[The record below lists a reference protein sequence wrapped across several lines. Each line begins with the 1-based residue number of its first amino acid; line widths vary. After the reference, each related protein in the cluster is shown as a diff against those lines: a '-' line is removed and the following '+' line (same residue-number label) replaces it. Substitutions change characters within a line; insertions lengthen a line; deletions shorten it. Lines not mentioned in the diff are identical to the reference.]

1 MRGEEP
7 KKREPWRA
15 AFDAQATM
23 ALLDKVY
30 RAARARMRIYAG
42 RTQHVNAA
50 DVDDMVNGVL
60 TDTLDG
66 TLKWNYQSKPLLRHL
81 LDTVK
86 YRVRDDARK
95 RWRET
100 ARVDVL
106 DEEDA
111 GASLGESMVSGAKL
125 PRPDEALA
133 VRQIA
138 DELVAEIMKLLG
150 NDRDVVKLFEAIVI
164 KGAFERAEIMKET
177 GLSAGTYKNARR
189 RLDFILVQL
198 PTQTRDA
205 VMAAFTN

>member
-1 MRGEEP
+1 VRGEP
-7 KKREPWRA
+7 NKKEPWRA
-15 AFDAQATM
+15 AFDAQASM
-23 ALLDKVY
+23 VLLDRVY

-50 DVDDMVNGVL
+50 DVDDMVNGAL

-86 YRVRDDARK
+86 YRVRDDARR

-100 ARVDVL
+100 ARLDIL
-106 DEEDA
+106 DEEHTDT
-111 GASLGESMVSGAKL
+111 SLGESMVSGAKL
-125 PRPDEALA
+125 PRPDEAMC

-138 DELVAEIMKLLG
+138 DELVAQIRTLIG
-150 NDRDVVKLFEAIVI
+150 NDREVVKLFEAICI

-177 GLSAGTYKNARR
+177 GLSAGAYKNARR
-189 RLDFILVQL
+189 RLDFILLQL
-198 PTQTRDA
+198 PIETREA